1 MQLPT
6 IDDLGDLRGKRVLVR
21 VDFNVPFREI
31 DGQRVIADDFRIRA
45 ALPLFRELQD
55 RGATVVACTHV
66 GRPKGQV
73 VEKYS
78 VAPIREALAAL
89 APGVELLEN
98 LRFSPGEE
106 GNDPSFGAQLIEGI
120 DAYVNEAFGASHREH
135 ASIMYPPRHL
145 PSAAGPNL
153 IREVE
158 TLSGLL
164 SSPSRPFVAVVG
176 GAKVADKLGI
186 VHVLA
191 AKADR
196 VIIGGGM
203 MFTFWKALG
212 HRIGNSLV
220 DDSRLDEC
228 RALLE
233 TGKILIPVDVRCLP
247 AGEPFGAG
255 GEVDPEVCGTDV
267 PDGYL
272 GLDIGPESE
281 LLFSRELQSAST
293 VLWNGPMGVFEDP
306 RLTSGT
312 QAIAD
317 TLAAGSMFSV
327 IGGGDS
333 AAAVAQYQLADH
345 MSFISTGG
353 GASLELLE
361 FGDFPSLRA
370 LREKKEL

>member
-31 DGQRVIADDFRIRA
+31 DGQREIADDFRIRA

-66 GRPKGQV
+66 GRPKGQAV
-73 VEKYS
+73 DKYS
-78 VAPIREALAAL
+78 VAPIRDALAVL

-135 ASIMYPPRHL
+135 ASIMYPPQHV

-164 SSPSRPFVAVVG
+164 SHPSRPFVAVVG

-196 VIIGGGM
+196 VLVGGGM

-220 DDSRLDEC
+220 DDTRLDEC

-247 AGEPFGAG
+247 AGAPFGAG
-255 GEVDPEVCGTDV
+255 GEVAPQVYGTDV

-272 GLDIGPESE
+272 GLDIG
-281 LLFSRELQSAST
+281 T
-293 VLWNGPMGVFEDP
+293 VDKTNNF
-306 RLTSGT
+306 
-312 QAIAD
+312 
-317 TLAAGSMFSV
+317 
-327 IGGGDS
+327 
-333 AAAVAQYQLADH
+333 
-345 MSFISTGG
+345 
-353 GASLELLE
+353 
-361 FGDFPSLRA
+361 
-370 LREKKEL
+370 